1 MFKIGSLKLKSNF
14 ILAPMAGITDLPFRM
29 LNRKFGC
36 ELAFVEMI
44 NVRSISYKSRKTQ
57 KMLSSLKT
65 DRPLGVQLLGK
76 ERGYILRAIDILNE
90 YKFDLLDFNAAC
102 PARKVIR
109 RGEGAGL
116 LKEPQKLKKILALV
130 VKNSRVPVTV
140 KMRIGWDRDSVNA
153 REIALLAEDAGVQGI
168 FIHGRTKEQAYS
180 GSVDYET
187 IRQVKSALRIP
198 VIASGDIFSVSLAKK
213 MFDQTGC
220 DGLAIARGALGNPW
234 IFRELEAFFEQGR
247 TPEYP
252 GHEEIIRVMLE
263 HLDAYLEFYSERIGL
278 VKFRKFFAWYTKG
291 FRKIRPLREK
301 SSRAKSRQEMV
312 GIIESCRVLAKT
324 P

>member
-1 MFKIGSLKLKSNF
+1 MLKIGSLKLKSKF

-57 KMLSSLKT
+57 QMLSSLKT

-76 ERGYILRAIDILNE
+76 ERSYILRAIDILNE

-140 KMRIGWDRDSVNA
+140 KIRIGWDRDSVNA
-153 REIALLAEDAGVQGI
+153 REVALLAEDAGVQGI

-180 GSVDYET
+180 GVVDYET

-213 MFDQTGC
+213 MFDLTEC

-234 IFRELEAFFEQGR
+234 IFRELEAFFGQGR

-278 VKFRKFFAWYTKG
+278 VKFRKFFAWYTRG

-301 SSRAKSRQEMV
+301 SSRAKTRQEMAE
-312 GIIESCRVLAKT
+312 IIEGCRRLAKT